1 MSDRSPFHDDPW
13 QRVRIVSVG
22 QKLQGL
28 FTCSHGNARML
39 AVVVSYMG
47 LGRLTFERVQ
57 TQIGVKDLR

>member
-1 MSDRSPFHDDPW
+1 
-13 QRVRIVSVG
+13 
-22 QKLQGL
+22 
-28 FTCSHGNARML
+28 ML